1 MHEPLQSDVQT
12 LSDLPAGSCLL
23 KKYEELHL
31 FAVFQDFL
39 FAFILIGM
47 IVIRDLAYL
56 RILTWLSLMCQIEN
70 IILKKTTCFKHL
82 KDMVTKMDAFL

>member
-12 LSDLPAGSCLL
+12 LADLPAGSCLL

-39 FAFILIGM
+39 FCFYIN
-47 IVIRDLAYL
+47 RDDSHQGFGLFEDFDL
-56 RILTWLSLMCQIEN
+56 VEFNVPNKKN
-70 IILKKTTCFKHL
+70 II
-82 KDMVTKMDAFL
+82 